1 MKQINVVFIL
11 FSLAVSLAAQNIW
24 LNEFHYDNVGTDE
37 GEFIEVV
44 LEDAGTYTLSDF
56 TITLYNGNGCITY
69 DSKTLDLFT
78 VGITSEN
85 FTLYYYEFP
94 GGGIQN
100 GAPDGIA
107 IDYQGTLIPGQ
118 FLSYEGTFTAVDGP
132 ANGVTSVDIGVSE
145 PGEIGE
151 SLQLMGDGSSYP
163 DFIWQPPALETPG
176 NLNINQTIG
185 GTPQPMI
192 IVVSPNGGEEWEQGS
207 THDITW
213 ISINFTDNVKIELEM
228 VYERTREVLVASTE
242 NDGVWEW
249 NIPIDQT
256 ISDWYVIII
265 SDAIDGDP
273 MDQSDDTFSIIEQI
287 PAIPLTIYQ
296 IQYTTDPSGASPYE
310 GERVETSGVV
320 TAKFADY
327 FFIQDGI
334 GTWNGIAV
342 YPIQD
347 VEVGDEILIVA
358 YVAEYNEKTELT
370 DIVSLEI
377 VGLADVP
384 EPVVITTNDLAI
396 MEDYEGVMV
405 KVQDVTVTNEDLGYG
420 EWEIDDG
427 SGPCRVDDLGE
438 YTYVPVLDDFLYSII
453 GVVDYTYGN
462 FKLEPRNDD
471 DLNITGLEV
480 YPNTI
485 LFLTNQACMGK
496 DFTISNFSEEDIIIN
511 NINNEGWSVFAWYID
526 PWTLTFPYTLN
537 PGELLDLTV
546 KVNFPTRCFERDIVT
561 DTIFVETDVGLKK
574 VTLYFDTDLY
584 SSTDDNTI
592 STENTLIGNYPNPF
606 KPSTTISFELNTEN
620 TEDTELIVYNLKG
633 QKVKTLMNEKLEA
646 GKHIIIWDGTD
657 QTNKPVSSGIY
668 FYKLTAGSIMQ
679 TKKMIL
685 IK

>member
-228 VYERTREVLVASTE
+228 VWNRTREVLVASTE

-327 FFIQDGI
+327 FFIQDGP
-334 GTWNGIAV
+334 GAWNGIAV

-347 VEVGDEILIVA
+347 VEVGDEIHIVA
-358 YVAEYNEKTELT
+358 YVIEYNEKTELT

-384 EPVVITTNDLAI
+384 EPVVITTNDLANL
-396 MEDYEGVMV
+396 EDYEGVLT

-438 YTYVPVLDDFLYSII
+438 YTYVPVLNDFLYSII